1 VNIPSTTPA
10 VDRVL
15 ALQAAIK
22 NGNALR
28 GSVVDPLFHTAL
40 TKAKLTLVRTEV
52 EAKVRVCFDAVM
64 VAEVG
69 SKGREKTEEAFSSC
83 YSEAILAGVND
94 DSLGAKPKHKPLHHL
109 ASHTITT
116 QSVHF

>member
-1 VNIPSTTPA
+1 
-10 VDRVL
+10 VL

-28 GSVVDPLFHTAL
+28 GGVADPLFHTAL

-69 SKGREKTEEAFSSC
+69 SEGREAAEETFSSC

-94 DSLGAKPKHKPLHHL
+94 NSLGAKPKHTLLHHL
-109 ASHTITT
+109 ASYNTKALLNTF
-116 QSVHF
+116 Q